1 MGEVLHPLP
10 AEWGYLCPHYLR
22 LLSHIMTLSASGK
35 VLFD

>member
-10 AEWGYLCPHYLR
+10 AEWGYLWPHYFC

-35 VLFD
+35 ALFD